1 MSIFWF
7 CFSSLWS
14 DILQKRIPDCPFY
27 ISCMDWANNEQWKY
41 PIIFGEHAHIYLNH
55 KDIFFFKTAFVN
67 FVYKKRFLI
76 KKSDQIYYTN
86 LIYIAWTVLQVECAS
101 RNSKP
106 QRKIVPSTANRV
118 TINGL
123 RSGTLFNCSISA
135 STNQGSGPVKSIRVW
150 TKSIGIEY
158 CNDLKESK
166 MDFRLKKV
174 LSLLIKFLYVINRS
188 YSASSSGHSRTIYNH
203 YHCFSTAS
211 WRWKYKVRWSS
222 KDIQKDL
229 FSHREEWISTLTIF
243 K

>member
-1 MSIFWF
+1 ME
-7 CFSSLWS
+7 
-14 DILQKRIPDCPFY
+14 
-27 ISCMDWANNEQWKY
+27 WANNEQWKY

-55 KDIFFFKTAFVN
+55 KDIFQNSFCKFCVQETIFN
-67 FVYKKRFLI
+67 Q
-76 KKSDQIYYTN
+76 KSDQIYYTN

-123 RSGTLFNCSISA
+123 RSGTMFNCSISA

-188 YSASSSGHSRTIYNH
+188 YSASSSGHSRKIYNH